1 MKRISIIA
9 TLILA
14 TVAITACSPGSGKYP
29 RGTKVLMTTI
39 KVKASDDLIAASDI
53 ELTYRGKG
61 GVEVTDTIT
70 STNWEKKIINDA
82 FPTLTGLSNY
92 RLLIKPDAKFDKDRC
107 KLELT
112 FSYNNP
118 VAQAAIMPIDIDG
131 IASSKVAAYLEMKGN
146 GMHIYPDRP
155 QAHKIILN
163 DKGDFEMIHD
173 TLFTK

>member
-14 TVAITACSPGSGKYP
+14 TVAITACSPGSSKYP
-29 RGTKVLMTTI
+29 RGTKVLMTTL

-82 FPTLTGLSNY
+82 FPTLIGLSNY

-107 KLELT
+107 QLELT
-112 FSYNNP
+112 INYKDP
-118 VAQAAIMPIDIDG
+118 LAQATITPIDIDD
-131 IASSKVAAYLEMKGN
+131 IASSKVAAYLELKGN
-146 GMHIYPDRP
+146 GMRKFPDRP
-155 QAHKIILN
+155 QAHKVILN
-163 DKGDFEMIHD
+163 DKGDFEIHH
-173 TLFTK
+173 LFTN